1 MDRQYTDQAILLN
14 AAAANGASTPQNFA
28 SFRDVEL
35 QLATTG
41 FTGVIKFVGSNA
53 DAAPDFASAASASN
67 PWSYISTVDQ
77 IDGSAIAGGTGISY
91 TTDTSVKNIEANTN
105 AFKWVGVIISGYS
118 AGSITVKAKGVS
130 GI

>member
-35 QLATTG
+35 QVAQTA
-41 FTGVIKFVGSNA
+41 FTGTIQFVGSNA
-53 DAAPDFASAASASN
+53 DAAPDFSSAASASN
-67 PWSYISTVDQ
+67 PWSYIQVVDQ
-77 IDGSAIAGGTGISY
+77 IDSSSIAGGTGIVSV
-91 TTDTSVKNIEANTN
+91 TVTSVRNLEANSN
-105 AFKWVGVIISGYS
+105 AFKWIGVVISGYG
-118 AGSITVKAKGVS
+118 AGSVTVKGKGVS